1 MAYTIDR
8 FPSEEWPRLGAMTL
22 HPVAESVPRA
32 RYWFRKFLAPYNP
45 SCSIDDC
52 ALMISELVTNAILYG
67 RADESWVVRV
77 EWFRVETTLRI
88 EVHNPGF
95 PANVQMRRPD
105 ANDAHGR
112 GLLLVDSIAESWH
125 SGPSRFGGTMVS
137 CDVAGAW
144 PSSEGF
150 TPILF

>member
-8 FPSEEWPRLGAMTL
+8 FPSEDSPRLGAMTL

-45 SCSIDDC
+45 ACSIDDC
-52 ALMISELVTNAILYG
+52 VLMISELVTNAVLYG
-67 RADESWVVRV
+67 RADETWMVRV
-77 EWFRVETTLRI
+77 EWYRVETSLRI

-95 PANVQMRRPD
+95 PANVRMRRPE

-137 CDVAGAW
+137 CDVGDAW
-144 PSSEGF
+144 PLGASF
-150 TPILF
+150 RPIPF